1 MKSVTFCEVYLPLL
15 AKMSPCNALSNTPLS
30 VAFASSCTVMVR
42 SQPASART
50 RGRNCTRSSKIGLQ
64 RFRALPVHCELTAV
78 VDEAPCAAR
87 LHALLALHWVICL
100 PVDEES
106 EYAKHQQ
113 LVPGL
118 SSPYFT
124 DFREEG
130 NYLPAIPQ
138 QLANPS
144 AGEPPAR
151 ARIGLSCSYKE
162 TTNV

>member
-1 MKSVTFCEVYLPLL
+1 MQRVVQHTFVCRICIVVHRHGLESASQRADQRAQLYALL
-15 AKMSPCNALSNTPLS
+15 HDW
-30 VAFASSCTVMVR
+30 
-42 SQPASART
+42 SARL
-50 RGRNCTRSSKIGLQ
+50 G
-64 RFRALPVHCELTAV
+64 ALPVHCELTAV

-87 LHALLALHWVICL
+87 LHALLAVHWVICL

-106 EYAKHQQ
+106 KYAEHQQ

-151 ARIGLSCSYKE
+151 ARIGLSCSCKE